1 MAVVAAAGLVALTG
15 CSGSGGGDALST
27 ANEAADAPAAAPLE
41 RGSATDTSGGD
52 ATAKPG
58 ANRPAIRTQAVIN
71 TGRATLVSDNLDQ
84 VRDDLDRLVQRY
96 GGFVASEQTS
106 NDGRGR
112 IQSATIQIR
121 VPAGDFMTV
130 VRALDD
136 IADVKHVETTS
147 EDVTT
152 QVIDVDARVRTM
164 RVSLTQLRK
173 LLRQTTD
180 IGTML
185 QIESDIARR
194 EAELEST
201 LAQQR
206 YLSDQTAMSTLDL
219 YLTLPAKHVAPPGQ
233 DDDSGFLAGLRNG
246 WDALAGSTVVLLT
259 IIGAVLPFAVVLG
272 VIGVPAWVL
281 TRRLRERSARERSQS
296 AA

>member
-1 MAVVAAAGLVALTG
+1 MGHKRRWTAALAAAGLMALAG
-15 CSGSGGGDALST
+15 CSGGGNDNASADGGAV
-27 ANEAADAPAAAPLE
+27 ADAPMAEMRPNA
-41 RGSATDTSGGD
+41 
-52 ATAKPG
+52 AKPADGVAPKSG

-71 TGRATLVSDNLDQ
+71 TGQATLVADNLDR

-106 NDGRGR
+106 NDARGR
-112 IQSATIQIR
+112 IRSATMQVR
-121 VPAGDFMTV
+121 VPAADFMTV

-136 IADVKHVETTS
+136 IAKVRHVETSS

-152 QVIDVDARVRTM
+152 QVIDVDARVRSM

-173 LLRQTTD
+173 LLRHTND
-180 IGTML
+180 VGTML

-206 YLSDQTAMSTLDL
+206 YLEDQTAMSTLDL
-219 YLTLPAKHVAPPGQ
+219 SLTRPAKHTAPP
-233 DDDSGFLAGLRNG
+233 DDEDRGFLAGLRNG
-246 WDALAGSTVVLLT
+246 WHALAASTAVLLT
-259 IIGAVLPFAVVLG
+259 VLGAVLPFTVVL
-272 VIGVPAWVL
+272 VLVGVPVWLL
-281 TRRLRERSARERSQS
+281 TRRLRHPAEPST
-296 AA
+296 